1 MEPSF
6 SLFPAPEDD
15 FSISPEQALKDSLAP
30 FENAYLSR
38 SLSRLFDPI
47 NLVFPS
53 GARNPPSKEELSS
66 IAKTIG
72 SELSVASVDVGLTI
86 TVARNVAKTIQ
97 LYTAKCEQLVRKP
110 FSVVIKLT

>member
-1 MEPSF
+1 MF
-6 SLFPAPEDD
+6 DCVL
-15 FSISPEQALKDSLAP
+15 ILSPEQALKNSLAP

-72 SELSVASVDVGLTI
+72 RLDLTI
-86 TVARNVAKTIQ
+86 LCAVTLHSI
-97 LYTAKCEQLVRKP
+97 LC
-110 FSVVIKLT
+110 SVTLTCHESFVYGNGTNR